1 MSRAE
6 DLAAAVQGVV
16 AAVEFGDP
24 VVTVPA
30 ERWTDAVRTCRDE
43 LGLTYL
49 DLLTGVDDGETLG
62 VVAYLWSPGG
72 VEGLLL
78 RTAVPAADPT
88 LASITPLLPGADWH
102 ERETAE
108 MFGVVFAGHPNPVP
122 LLLPD
127 PPPVPTPLRKATVL
141 ERRAETAWPGEV
153 DPA

>member
-1 MSRAE
+1 MTRGDE
-6 DLAAAVQGVV
+6 LAALVPGVET
-16 AAVEFGDP
+16 ATEFGDP
-24 VVTVPA
+24 VATVPPQ
-30 ERWTDAVRTCRDE
+30 RWVEAVRTCRE
-43 LGLTYL
+43 VLGLTYL
-49 DLLTGVDDGETLG
+49 DLLTGVDDGESIG
-62 VVAYLWSPGG
+62 VVLYLWSPAAAA
-72 VEGLLL
+72 GLLL

-127 PPPVPTPLRKATVL
+127 PPPVPTPLRKSMVL
-141 ERRAETAWPGEV
+141 ERRTGWPGDV